1 MGIGKEL
8 WVLVLIY
15 ESRRWLVQVQV
26 LCLSC
31 YSCGICLSLFFS
43 FLSSLD
49 LLEFIKYIL
58 VVEKSVG
65 KLFLEDI
72 LVQEIMDSILDAF
85 NFKKLMDSWS
95 LSWISLKHH
104 GKDIRNIS

>member
-15 ESRRWLVQVQV
+15 ESRWWLVQVQV

-49 LLEFIKYIL
+49 LLKFIKYIL

-65 KLFLEDI
+65 KLLLEDI

-85 NFKKLMDSWS
+85 NF
-95 LSWISLKHH
+95 
-104 GKDIRNIS
+104 